1 MWVVFRR
8 TPSRASAEMWKEF
21 LEAEGV
27 PARVLAEPGQESAGD
42 GARHAVYIA
51 KAKQHV
57 VEEMLRNI

>member
-21 LEAEGV
+21 LEAEGI
-27 PARVLAEPGQESAGD
+27 PARVLAEPGEEAAGD
-42 GARHAVYIA
+42 GTHHTVYIA